1 MDRREEVYGPVTR
14 DTALIEITHCAVL
27 GLVDHDGEIHRMR
40 RTLIAMATALVL
52 LLGLTMSVGAQAD
65 LGNDGVDMDCADFP
79 EQNAAQGYFESDG
92 GSADRNVD
100 RLDPGGDGIACEAS
114 DQLAEDT
121 SDGDTGNDDDGDID
135 TSPTTGTG
143 PMAGSDA
150 PGMILLL
157 AGSAVC
163 TLTGLRL
170 ARRA

>member
-1 MDRREEVYGPVTR
+1 
-14 DTALIEITHCAVL
+14 
-27 GLVDHDGEIHRMR
+27 MR
-40 RTLIAMATALVL
+40 RILMAMATALVL
-52 LLGLTMSVGAQAD
+52 LLGLTMSAGAQAD

-100 RLDPGGDGIACEAS
+100 RLDADGDGIACEAN

-121 SDGDTGNDDDGDID
+121 SDGGTGDDGADNGDDDGDVD
-135 TSPTTGTG
+135 ALPQTGAG
-143 PMAGSDA
+143 PMADSDA

-157 AGSAVC
+157 AGSAVVC